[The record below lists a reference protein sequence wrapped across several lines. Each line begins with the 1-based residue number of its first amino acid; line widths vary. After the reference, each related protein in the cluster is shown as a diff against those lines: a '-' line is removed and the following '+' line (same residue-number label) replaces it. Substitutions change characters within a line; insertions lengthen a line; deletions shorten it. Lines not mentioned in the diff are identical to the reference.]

1 VNFEI
6 LRLRQMLELDQIH
19 YLVRRLIMSKF
30 NGSSTVINE
39 LELTR
44 INTWTENLDIAHTWT
59 ENLDI
64 AHTWTENLDIAH
76 TWTENLEISHS
87 SHIF

>member
-1 VNFEI
+1 
-6 LRLRQMLELDQIH
+6 MLELDQIH
-19 YLVRRLIMSKF
+19 YLVRRLIMSEF

-87 SHIF
+87 SHIS